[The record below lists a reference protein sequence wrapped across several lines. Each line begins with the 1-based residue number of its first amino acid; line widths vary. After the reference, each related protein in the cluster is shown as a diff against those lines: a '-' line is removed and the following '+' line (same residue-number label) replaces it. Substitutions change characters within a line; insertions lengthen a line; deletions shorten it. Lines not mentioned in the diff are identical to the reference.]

1 MILWYIPDQVTQME
15 VERRG
20 DSFHVLVKQ
29 MEHF

>member
-20 DSFHVLVKQ
+20 I
-29 MEHF
+29 HFMF